1 MVLNPGRKTSLCAA
15 FTWVCLLG
23 ACLPAGANEF
33 DPHLDHGYQFL
44 YNLDFNRAQQEF
56 SSWELQHSDNP
67 LGPASEAAGIL
78 FSEFQRLGVLETQFY
93 ENDSAFAARKKISPD
108 PAVQARFNA
117 ILQRAESLARARLV
131 QDPKDLD
138 GLFALTLASGL
149 KADYAALIEK
159 RNLASL
165 HLAREATTWADRLL
179 AVHPDCYDAHLA
191 GGISRYLIGSISA
204 PIRWILRVGG
214 IKGDKQAGIAELQ
227 LTAERG
233 HYLAPFARI
242 LLAIA
247 YVREKDKPRAR
258 EMLASLR
265 KDFPENPLFARE
277 IARLDSGK

>member
-1 MVLNPGRKTSLCAA
+1 
-15 FTWVCLLG
+15 
-23 ACLPAGANEF
+23 
-33 DPHLDHGYQFL
+33 
-44 YNLDFNRAQQEF
+44 
-56 SSWELQHSDNP
+56 
-67 LGPASEAAGIL
+67 
-78 FSEFQRLGVLETQFY
+78 
-93 ENDSAFAARKKISPD
+93 
-108 PAVQARFNA
+108 VQAPFKA
-117 ILQRAESLARARLV
+117 ILQHAESLARARLV

-258 EMLASLR
+258 EMRSEEHTSELQSPDHLVC
-265 KDFPENPLFARE
+265 
-277 IARLDSGK
+277 RLLLE